1 MQPMSG
7 PARYGVSEQTTVTT
21 AIDVAV
27 ETIALRG
34 YAVVDGGYAAQEVEA
49 FAGGFDRAYRA
60 MEDRYGRA
68 SLEALDEQHVV
79 RLPLLYERRFVQLV
93 TNPTVLAIC
102 RRLLGDYIVLNQ
114 QNGVVNPAGGAR
126 YSQTRYHR
134 DLPYQHFVSS
144 RPLAMSALYCVDAF
158 TLDNGATALIPGSHK
173 QEAFPSDSLV
183 DALSVQVPVPAG
195 SFLVFDSMVFHAAP
209 PNRSARDR
217 RGVNHVYT
225 IPVIKPLIDV
235 AGALGDSF
243 TDDRDLRRLLGYDV
257 RVPSDVTAYYEL
269 RRRRGQ

>member
-1 MQPMSG
+1 MSG
-7 PARYGVSEQTTVTT
+7 PTRYGVSEQTTVTT
-21 AIDVAV
+21 AIDAAV

-34 YAVVDGGYAAQEVEA
+34 YAVVDGGYAAEEIEA
-49 FAGGFDRAYRA
+49 FAGAFDRAHRA
-60 MEDRYGRA
+60 MEERYGRA
-68 SLEALDEQHVV
+68 ALEALDEQHVV
-79 RLPLLYERRFVQLV
+79 RLPLFYDRRFVQLV

-102 RRLLGDYIVLNQ
+102 RRLVGDYIVLNQ
-114 QNGVVNPAGGAR
+114 QNGLVNPGGGAP

-144 RPLAMSALYCVDAF
+144 RPLAVSALYCVDAF
-158 TLDNGATALIPGSHK
+158 TLDNGATAMIPASHK

-183 DALSVQVPVPAG
+183 EALSVQVLAPAG

-209 PNRSARDR
+209 PNRTARDR

-225 IPVIKPLIDV
+225 IPLIKPLIDI
-235 AGALGDSF
+235 AGALGESF
-243 TDDRDLRRLLGYDV
+243 TDDRDVRRLLGYDA
-257 RVPSDVTAYYEL
+257 RVPLDIAAYYAQ